1 MKTKL
6 MAMLLA
12 AGAMLGAYARTY
24 TTSDFGKVVCEDG
37 SVYATVADAS
47 SAGKTARA
55 MIACVDGNYV
65 LAIALADTSATGLL
79 WGEAVES
86 VGTWTADKAVAGG
99 QWRMPSADDFKRIFT
114 ACQGYDYTN
123 DLWDGMEYS
132 WGNLQTLLSSAGGA
146 QLDGLNSYWLS
157 DEVSESNAYAY
168 RTNLKQFF
176 SLSKSGNWVLAR
188 PVLAFGAART
198 YKKVQ
203 LWENGPYWAETNI
216 GADEPWDS
224 GYYFWWG
231 DTIGYKRVNDAWVA
245 ADGSS
250 SNFEFYNNP
259 ISMSTCKAV
268 ATLRNDGWIITKDGE
283 NYLVPEHDAAHVQWG
298 GDWRMPTEDDIEGL
312 YDWCDWI
319 WTTTNGVSGYIVCG
333 RGEYASSSIFLP
345 AAGYGDAT
353 SHCCYNSFGSFWS
366 SQTYRYDT
374 YSDSDMFYSKYLG
387 FDSSYQSTESF
398 YRYYGRPVRPVC
410 PATADGDGVKPD
422 VTWTVGAYFKA
433 TLAELGYD
441 VPTDGQTAYKVVAY
455 GLPSGLKLLSNKAV
469 TKKAGKKTVVVTPA
483 NVEWWI
489 EGVPTAALDYAT
501 TPPYLVITVNGVSE
515 TLPLSLGVEA
525 QEVTE
530 LPDLALGDAINE
542 QFYLEGVTNGW
553 TVSGLPT
560 GLKYTAKLLTTTKKK
575 GKKVISVT
583 TNALPYSVYGKT
595 TKAGLFT
602 ITASKKT
609 GGFNETMKY
618 RVLVTPAAVDTSLF
632 GEDLTNITTMAYVP
646 IAWDLT
652 GGEAVPSV
660 PPVPFV
666 PSSVGGKVAKVAGL
680 PTGLAFAAADTYAY
694 TNPKKKTGKY
704 LKQAGQTIVGTPTKP
719 GTYVVTFTKNVTTG
733 TGKNKKT
740 VAKTAQILWTVVAN
754 DAELTLGFN
763 TQGGEVKNGS
773 VGLNYGNLMAFSATD
788 GATVTASGLPAG
800 ITLAN
805 FGGGAYAFKGFTA
818 KAGTYLVTVKA
829 TLNGKTVTQRV
840 ALKVDGLP
848 AWAKGTFNGSVSTD
862 GDSYAGLATITVSS
876 VGKISGKFQELG
888 TNWTFSAT
896 CYTSR
901 SAVDG
906 YDDAFICTNVVAK
919 YAYKVTTV
927 VKGKKTTVTKYL
939 TRTFNL
945 TVAEEDDLNPARGM
959 AMMSESGGSY
969 VEAYQNLWGQTAYKN
984 VGKKLFS
991 SKSGKKTLAYKSWSS
1006 VEADGLGV
1014 YDTLSMKVTTAGAV
1028 TATYKYFKGTFD
1040 KKGAPQYATYT
1051 CSTTFVPTTPAD
1063 VGVEA
1068 FTGIAHVF
1076 LPPVASTGFPGCY
1089 AEVHYP
1095 FEGREVPV
1103 PTKAA
1108 LASASWFTGEFN
1120 GYGDAQFPV
1129 GGDTEFLN
1137 GLFTVNVASSLAF
1150 TGTFTGTDGST
1161 ASFSGTFAKDG
1172 SSYVANGVSITV
1184 KGATMSMTLS
1194 CNPGPYAGSDE
1205 GFGEMGGGSSA
1216 GPDEPCISLN
1226 CAWQNIWKRSDLA
1239 AEWKPAFATGTEKTI
1254 DLSETWL
1261 DNLVVGDSLTYAFG
1275 AEGAVSI
1282 TGKIYGEDVSVT
1294 AKLHLE
1300 GCDSSTDTMHC
1311 NVQFIANGHLYQ
1323 QQFTFPRKSTVA
1335 AVDIELTA
1343 DNLVRLD

>member
-6 MAMLLA
+6 MTMILA
-12 AGAMLGAYARTY
+12 ASAMLGAWAANVRVYVNAPSAVAWGDNWFCYAWDDNGAPLLGAWPGTQAVKTEVRESVTWHY
-24 TTSDFGKVVCEDG
+24 VDVTANGDFGLIFSDGNGKQTEDLDITG
-37 SVYATVADAS
+37 ASDAKAYFIEVNS
-47 SAGKTARA
+47 SANESGRYLCQ
-55 MIACVDGNYV
+55 IVNVGV
-65 LAIALADTSATGLL
+65 VTSTHG
-79 WGEAVES
+79 
-86 VGTWTADKAVAGG
+86 
-99 QWRMPSADDFKRIFT
+99 
-114 ACQGYDYTN
+114 
-123 DLWDGMEYS
+123 
-132 WGNLQTLLSSAGGA
+132 
-146 QLDGLNSYWLS
+146 
-157 DEVSESNAYAY
+157 
-168 RTNLKQFF
+168 
-176 SLSKSGNWVLAR
+176 
-188 PVLAFGAART
+188 
-198 YKKVQ
+198 KVQ

-216 GADEPWDS
+216 GAEEPWDS

-245 ADGSS
+245 TDGSS

-259 ISMSTCKAV
+259 ISMSTCKAA
-268 ATLRNDGWIITKDGE
+268 ATLRNDGWIITKDDE

-298 GDWRMPTEDDIEGL
+298 GDWRMPTGQEIDEL
-312 YDWCDWI
+312 HEQCEWT
-319 WTTTNGVSGYIVCG
+319 WTTTNGVNGYIVRG
-333 RGEYASSSIFLP
+333 RGDYASSCIFIP
-345 AAGYGDAT
+345 AAGYGDE
-353 SHCCYNSFGSFWS
+353 SLLSEVGISDGFWS
-366 SQTYRYDT
+366 SVTYWHAST
-374 YSDSDMFYSKYLG
+374 SDSDSYYSKYLG
-387 FDSSYQSTESF
+387 FDYSYHSTASF

-455 GLPSGLKLLSNKAV
+455 GLPAGLKLLSNKAV

-704 LKQAGQTIVGTPTKP
+704 LKQAGQTIVGMPTKP

-754 DAELTLGFN
+754 DAELSLGFN

-773 VGLNYGNLMAFSATD
+773 VGLNYGNLMSFSATD

-1028 TATYKYFKGTFD
+1028 TATYKYFNGTFD

-1068 FTGIAHVF
+1068 FTGLAHVF
-1076 LPPVASTGFPGCY
+1076 LPPVASTGFPGY
-1089 AEVHYP
+1089 YVEVHYP

-1137 GLFTVNVASSLAF
+1137 GLFTVTVASSLAF

-1194 CNPGPYAGSDE
+1194 CDPGPYAGSDE

-1261 DNLVVGDSLTYAFG
+1261 DDLVVGDSLTYAFG
-1275 AEGAVSI
+1275 AEGSVSI
-1282 TGKIYGEDVSVT
+1282 TGKICGENVSAT

-1323 QQFTFPRKSTVA
+1323 QQFTFLRKSTVA

-1343 DNLVRLD
+1343 DNLMRLD